1 MKQLNKTILAIPASV
16 TIALNA
22 KANDLIAKGE
32 KVLKFGIGEPDF
44 NTPDNVKE
52 AGKKAIDA
60 NRTKYTAESGVPE
73 LKDAI
78 SKKLKRENGLDYSP
92 KQVIASCGAKHSL
105 YNAFAVLLS
114 PGDEVIIPNPAWF
127 TFAEQV
133 KMFSGKPV
141 FVDNDEN
148 YKIVADNIAEAITE
162 KTKAILV
169 NSPSNPSG
177 SIIEKNE
184 LEKIAELAV
193 EKDIYV
199 ISDECYEHFIYD
211 GKKHYSI
218 ASFGDEIKKLT
229 LTINAVSKTYAMT
242 GWRIG
247 YMAAEE
253 SIVKAASNLQS
264 QSASHPTSISQYAA
278 VEALNGDQSSV
289 KKMCAEFD
297 KRRQAA
303 YEGFRKIEGIVC
315 PKPEGAFYVFPKVS
329 GLYNSKIRNS
339 VDFCSYM
346 LDSAKVALVPGL
358 PFGRDDCIRFSYAS
372 SMENI
377 KEGLERI
384 EKAVGGI

>member
-278 VEALNGDQSSV
+278 VEALNGNQESV